1 MLMHDGPDVETSIDI
16 GVHQC
21 GRQATLTISLQLIFR
36 AKMVKRSVRACS
48 RDISEEQILE
58 LAKDSQRQH
67 KAA

>member
-1 MLMHDGPDVETSIDI
+1 MMLDGPDVETNIDI
-16 GVHQC
+16 GAHQC

-36 AKMVKRSVRACS
+36 AKIVRRSVRACT